1 MNTSMEKRSLS
12 TDDGLVLVVDDDPPM
27 RAALVNLFRS
37 VGLTVEA
44 LAAADELLGHG
55 LPERPTCVVLDVR
68 LRGISGLELQA
79 KLAQAGMPAA
89 IVFITGHGD
98 VPMSVAAM
106 KAGAI
111 DFISKPFR
119 DQELL
124 DAVYAALEHDRQ
136 RRSSSRQSRHLRV
149 NYDALTPREREVMS
163 LATQGLMNKQ
173 IAAIIAISEATVKI
187 YRGQV
192 MRKMQARTFADLVV
206 MAQTLG
212 LTQIAQSG

>member
-1 MNTSMEKRSLS
+1 MNSSAAKRSLS
-12 TDDGLVLVVDDDPPM
+12 TDDGLVVVVDDDAPM

-37 VGLTVEA
+37 VGLAVEA
-44 LAAADELLGHG
+44 LATADELLAHG
-55 LPERPTCVVLDVR
+55 LPDRPTCVVLDVR

-79 KLAQAGMPAA
+79 QLAYAGMPMA
-89 IVFITGHGD
+89 IVFITGYGD

-124 DAVYAALEHDRQ
+124 DAVYTALDHDRL
-136 RRSSSRQSRHLRV
+136 RRSSSQQSRHLRV
-149 NYDALTPREREVMS
+149 NHDALTPREREVMN

-173 IAAIIAISEATVKI
+173 IAAMIGISEATVKI

-212 LTQIAQSG
+212 LTQIAHSS